1 MSQFHHNFIATI
13 IDRYG
18 LELDGHQVD
27 ITIADWLQK
36 YDRTWIVKAIVE
48 SLYRGRYKIKSI
60 DNILRD
66 WQRLG
71 KPRYNFTPEY
81 EREILQNLPDLN
93 DTASTSSP
101 TEIVSQDPLLAESIE
116 PNLLTIQAPIDS
128 KDLDPEQSAPFQY
141 HNYSRSTVPPPRSH
155 LIVAGEAAT
164 DGLEADSLV
173 DLHIDDRND
182 ADPTVVPSSSVI
194 YPQSCSHNDRDRAA
208 RTDRIISLP
217 AKLQLFKTLKAI
229 VEPQQLQR
237 QESSSRSICPPLSAE
252 HHNYARVAQFQLPI
266 ETMSEERQL

>member
-1 MSQFHHNFIATI
+1 MSQFQHNFIATI

-27 ITIADWLQK
+27 TIIADWLQK
-36 YDRTWIVKAIVE
+36 YDRTWIVKAMVE

-93 DTASTSSP
+93 DPSANSLLTPIVSPDAEP
-101 TEIVSQDPLLAESIE
+101 TERVE
-116 PNLLTIQAPIDS
+116 PKLSAVQQPIDS

-141 HNYSRSTVPPPRSH
+141 HNSLPTLPLARLPQLVF
-155 LIVAGEAAT
+155 VGAET
-164 DGLEADSLV
+164 DNLEDARPADSTAE
-173 DLHIDDRND
+173 DRDN
-182 ADPTVVPSSSVI
+182 ADPALTPLSSNS
-194 YPQSCSHNDRDRAA
+194 YQRGDSCHGDRHPEP
-208 RTDRIISLP
+208 TISPP

-229 VEPQQLQR
+229 VEPKYQYR
-237 QESSSRSICPPLSAE
+237 QEVPSVSICPLLSAE
-252 HHNYARVAQFQLPI
+252 NNKATRIAQFKFPI